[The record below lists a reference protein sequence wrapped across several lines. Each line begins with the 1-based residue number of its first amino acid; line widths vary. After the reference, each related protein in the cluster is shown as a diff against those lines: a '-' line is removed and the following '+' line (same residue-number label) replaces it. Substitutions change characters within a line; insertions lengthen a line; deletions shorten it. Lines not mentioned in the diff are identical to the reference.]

1 MDMDSAAGIEPD
13 ERPVGL
19 TDRGGRGL
27 LIAGAVAAAAAPW
40 VWVLGL
46 VGMVLGSLAHLKH
59 ERWGLHVAG
68 GAAVTMIIGMSL
80 LFFTTT

>member
-1 MDMDSAAGIEPD
+1 MDTAAGMEPPE
-13 ERPVGL
+13 ERPAGL
-19 TDRGGRGL
+19 TDRGGRVL
-27 LIAGAVAAAAAPW
+27 LVAGIAAAVASPW
-40 VWVLGL
+40 IWVLGL

-68 GAAVTMIIGMSL
+68 VSAVTMIVGMSL